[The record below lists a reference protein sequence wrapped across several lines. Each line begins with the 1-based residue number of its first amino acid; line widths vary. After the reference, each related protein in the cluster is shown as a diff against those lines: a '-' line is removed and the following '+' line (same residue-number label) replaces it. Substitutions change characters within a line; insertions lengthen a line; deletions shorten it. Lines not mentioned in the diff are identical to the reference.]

1 MADELEEEK
10 VVEEGAEVAEG
21 EEGAEGESGDD
32 LSSGKFTSKRIV
44 LFVVLPLLV
53 FGGAGAAYFMG
64 AFDSLKHEEKIDCTK
79 VEEGDE
85 KFDECVLILASELN
99 EQPGVFLEI
108 PDMIVNLNTSSRQ
121 PRFLKIALKIELETA
136 EDQKKFEPLL
146 PRVVD
151 QFQMYLRELRVK
163 DLKGT
168 AGIYRMKI
176 ELLNR
181 IGAVTPSVRV
191 KDVLFQEIL
200 VQ

>member
-10 VVEEGAEVAEG
+10 VVEEGAEAAEG
-21 EEGAEGESGDD
+21 EEGVEGEGGDD
-32 LSSGKFTSKRIV
+32 LSSGKFTPKRIV

-53 FGGAGAAYFMG
+53 FGGVGGAYFMG
-64 AFDSLKHEEKIDCTK
+64 LFGGMGHVEKIDCTK

-121 PRFLKIALKIELETA
+121 PRFLKISLKIELETA

-146 PRVVD
+146 PRVID

-181 IGAVTPSVRV
+181 IGAVTPSVKV